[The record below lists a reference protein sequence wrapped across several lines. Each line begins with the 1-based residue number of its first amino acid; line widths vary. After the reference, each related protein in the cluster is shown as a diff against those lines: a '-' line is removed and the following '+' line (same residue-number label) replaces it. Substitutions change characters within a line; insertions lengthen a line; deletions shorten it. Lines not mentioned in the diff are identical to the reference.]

1 MIIELWSDY
10 TCPSC
15 YIGKRR
21 LEIAL
26 EQLGLV
32 DEVSIKL
39 KSYEFDTNVKA
50 TSGMTLLDHFK
61 EKYSLEIDEVNEMIE
76 KIQDQAKE
84 LDIVY
89 DFANTKQQ
97 NTFDAHRLV
106 KYAYDKN
113 KGELMSER
121 LLKAYFT
128 EAAEISKHEVL
139 LNLAQEVELDE
150 EEVMS
155 LLSLNNYAKNVYD
168 DINEA
173 EELEVQGVP
182 FFIFDDKYALS
193 GLQPLEVFIEVI
205 EQTIEEYIEKLK
217 LQPVGEE
224 GSYCVGDDCE

>member
-10 TCPSC
+10 TCPNC

-128 EAAEISKHEVL
+128 EAAEISKHDVL
-139 LNLAQEVELDE
+139 LSLAKEVELNE
-150 EEVMS
+150 AEVAS

-173 EELEVQGVP
+173 EELEVQDVP

-193 GLQPLEVFIEVI
+193 GLQSLEVFIEVI
-205 EQTIEEYIEKLK
+205 EQIKEEYIKKPE

>member
-128 EAAEISKHEVL
+128 EAAEISKHDVL
-139 LNLAQEVELDE
+139 LSLAKEVELNE
-150 EEVMS
+150 AEVAS
-155 LLSLNNYAKNVYD
+155 LLSLNNYAKKVYD
-168 DINEA
+168 DISEA
-173 EELEVQGVP
+173 EELDVQDVP

-193 GLQPLEVFIEVI
+193 GLQPLEAFIEVLK
-205 EQTIEEYIEKLK
+205 QTKAEYIEKPK
-217 LQPVGEE
+217 LQSIGVE
-224 GSYCVGDDCE
+224 GSYCVGEDCE